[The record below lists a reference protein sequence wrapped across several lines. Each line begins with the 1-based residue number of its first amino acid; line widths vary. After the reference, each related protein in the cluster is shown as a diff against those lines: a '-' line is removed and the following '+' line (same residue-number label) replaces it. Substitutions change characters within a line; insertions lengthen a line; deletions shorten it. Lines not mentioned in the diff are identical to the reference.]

1 MIINQKSHQTA
12 SSKVEKDF
20 YKLLN
25 NSNFGID
32 CQNNIGNR
40 YLEPIYDD
48 VNKISYIKR
57 YTTIFSH
64 KSLRDFFLPYLL
76 RKEIEQT
83 FQGKIFALNK
93 EDQTYEARKKYLD
106 RKKEEE
112 LDTVNSFEK
121 KQKSK
126 KKENF
131 KLMMKNVYPTLT
143 LEKPK

>member
-76 RKEIEQT
+76 RKEI
-83 FQGKIFALNK
+83 
-93 EDQTYEARKKYLD
+93 
-106 RKKEEE
+106 
-112 LDTVNSFEK
+112 
-121 KQKSK
+121 
-126 KKENF
+126 
-131 KLMMKNVYPTLT
+131 
-143 LEKPK
+143 